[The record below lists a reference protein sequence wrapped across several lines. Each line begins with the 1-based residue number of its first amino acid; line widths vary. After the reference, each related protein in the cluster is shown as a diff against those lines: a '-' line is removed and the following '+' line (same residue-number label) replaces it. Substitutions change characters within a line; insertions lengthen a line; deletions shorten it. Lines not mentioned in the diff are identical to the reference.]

1 MTLEEIEARVTQLIE
16 QEGPL
21 RGKGLH
27 ARLGDVEYLPLWQA
41 CFRSEKLQISQFSRY
56 YLRYDITREDMIR
69 ISPSILRDFLS
80 FTIISLPEQ
89 RDQVLERL
97 VRLSNQHRDISI
109 WKMGIARRIMMGV
122 VDVLEPR
129 KLDKV
134 CGFLAGDLTYFL
146 GHSEPRHVPSIGKTV
161 NGSDIDIIIVH
172 DGLSEEDEKAMDDVV
187 MASKNYYLRHP
198 DYNQEVDYII
208 KSMDKLMGQFGYQ
221 SIKDKIASKIV
232 YESLF
237 LAGSIGLYDRVLE
250 KLSWTGALDKIKADF
265 ETGFMSRAETLRTLL
280 NANPDSFDDD
290 TRSLFYFSQERVEF
304 E

>member
-1 MTLEEIEARVTQLIE
+1 MTHSETEDRVIALIGE
-16 QEGPL
+16 FGPM
-21 RGKGLH
+21 RGKELFAKLDGV
-27 ARLGDVEYLPLWQA
+27 DYLALWQA
-41 CFRSEKLQISQFSRY
+41 CFLSERLQISQFSRY

-89 RDQVLERL
+89 RNLVMERL
-97 VRLSNQHRDISI
+97 VRLSNEHREISI

-122 VDVLEPR
+122 VDILEPAQLP
-129 KLDKV
+129 KM

-146 GHSEPRHVPSIGKTV
+146 GHSEPRFIPSINQTV

-172 DGLSEEDEKAMDDVV
+172 DGLPDQVIQDMDEVV
-187 MASKNYYLRHP
+187 LTSKNYYLRHP
-198 DYNQEVDYII
+198 DFVQEVDYVI
-208 KSMDKLMGQFGYQ
+208 KGMDKMMAQFGYKG
-221 SIKDKIASKIV
+221 IKDKIACKIV

-237 LAGSIGLYDRVLE
+237 LAGSVDLYDCVLE
-250 KLSWTGALDKIKADF
+250 KLKWTGALKKIQDDF
-265 ETGFMSRAETLRTLL
+265 ETGLASRAATIRELRDV
-280 NANPDSFDDD
+280 NPKVYDEN